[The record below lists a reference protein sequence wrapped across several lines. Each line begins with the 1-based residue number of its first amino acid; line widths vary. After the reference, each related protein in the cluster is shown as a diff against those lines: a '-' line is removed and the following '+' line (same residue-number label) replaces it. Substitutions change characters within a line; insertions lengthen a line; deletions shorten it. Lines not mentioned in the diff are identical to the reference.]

1 MISIT
6 VFISLFFIKVK
17 ELGLYGMN
25 CSCLARDAQ
34 KMFEVY
40 WMLAEPGMDQLP
52 SKFPENLSADYSM
65 SSPAHLPING
75 TSADVFFA
83 VSFEHF
89 LHCHLLSYSNH
100 VSPTISSTFLYTPLS
115 HTYCLMILIH
125 IPMHCFIP
133 TVSFTF
139 PVPSTFPYTL
149 LSHPHS

>member
-1 MISIT
+1 MISIA

-52 SKFPENLSADYSM
+52 SKFPENLAADYSM

-83 VSFEHF
+83 VS
-89 LHCHLLSYSNH
+89 LN
-100 VSPTISSTFLYTPLS
+100 TFFIAICLATLIMSHPLS
-115 HTYCLMILIH
+115 HPHFYTLHCL
-125 IPMHCFIP
+125 IP
-133 TVSFTF
+133 TVS
-139 PVPSTFPYTL
+139 
-149 LSHPHS
+149 